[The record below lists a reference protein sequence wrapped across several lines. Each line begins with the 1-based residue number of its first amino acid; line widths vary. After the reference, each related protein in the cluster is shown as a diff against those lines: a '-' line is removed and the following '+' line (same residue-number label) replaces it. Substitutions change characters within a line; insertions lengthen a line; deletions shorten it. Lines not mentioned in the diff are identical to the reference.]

1 MKKNKPGFSTLVNH
15 ILPEIEGEH
24 AHVAPIFQ
32 TSAFRFPDVDSAA
45 AIFQGERPGY
55 YYTRIDNPNHQQ
67 VVNKVAALEG
77 YDLYDN
83 PLNNPV
89 GGHLF
94 ASGMAAISAAI
105 LSRVNSGDTIIA
117 QKNVYGATTGF
128 INHIAEKN
136 NINVIWLPT
145 GSAAQWKKAFHENPE
160 ACLAYAETP
169 SNPNLGI
176 IDLQAVSEISHQH
189 HAWLLVDNTFA
200 SPFCQRP
207 FSLGADVV
215 IHSTTKYLSGH
226 GAVIGGIVLSSHADW
241 VNGPLNDHLK
251 LFGATP
257 SPFDAWLTDMGLK
270 TFEVRMQR
278 HCENARTIAE
288 WLSKNSMVKQVYY
301 PGLPD
306 HAGFEI
312 ARRQMKAF
320 GGMLAFE
327 LSAGYNA
334 AVNFMNAVE
343 TFSLVPTLGNVDSL
357 VQHPASMS
365 HVGVPRAERLKV
377 GITDGLIRLSVGIE
391 NIEDLLSD
399 LEQALE
405 STKSSI

>member
-15 ILPEIEGEH
+15 SLPKIAGEH
-24 AHVAPIFQ
+24 AHVNPIFQ
-32 TSAFRFPDVDSAA
+32 TSAFRFPDVDSGA

-67 VVNKVAALEG
+67 VINKVAALEG

-89 GGHLF
+89 SGHLF

-105 LSRVNSGDTIIA
+105 LSRVNPGDTLIA

-128 INHIAEKN
+128 INHIAAKN
-136 NINVIWLPT
+136 KINVIWLPT
-145 GSAAQWKKAFHENPE
+145 GSIAEWSQAFLDHPN
-160 ACLAYAETP
+160 ASLAYAETP

-176 IDLQAVSEISHQH
+176 IDLQAVAGITHQQQ
-189 HAWLLVDNTFA
+189 AWMVVDNTFA
-200 SPFCQRP
+200 SPYCQRP

-226 GAVIGGIVLSSHADW
+226 GAVIGGIVLSTHTDW

-270 TFEVRMQR
+270 TFEIRMQH
-278 HCENARTIAE
+278 HCRNAQKIAE
-288 WLSKNSMVKQVYY
+288 FLSIQPEIKQVYY
-301 PGLPD
+301 PGLPA
-306 HAGFEI
+306 HPGFEI
-312 ARRQMKAF
+312 ASRQMKAF

-327 LSAGYNA
+327 LSAGYEA
-334 AVNFMNAVE
+334 AVKFMNA
-343 TFSLVPTLGNVDSL
+343 PGNIFPGANAG
-357 VQHPASMS
+357 QC
-365 HVGVPRAERLKV
+365 R
-377 GITDGLIRLSVGIE
+377 
-391 NIEDLLSD
+391 LLSPAPC
-399 LEQALE
+399 QYE
-405 STKSSI
+405 SCRGAA